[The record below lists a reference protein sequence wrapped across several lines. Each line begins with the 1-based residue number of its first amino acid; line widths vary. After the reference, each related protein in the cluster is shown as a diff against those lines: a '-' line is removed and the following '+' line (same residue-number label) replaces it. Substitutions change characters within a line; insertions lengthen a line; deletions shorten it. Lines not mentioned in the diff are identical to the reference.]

1 MDCKLNRHCVW
12 GIVHSNRK
20 RKGKTM
26 TALAMM
32 GCLLMAADAGKP
44 LFDSAL
50 IFDPAQESHGHVH
63 ASCVVLCPN
72 GDLLAA
78 WYENGPRLP
87 EPHFSGEQDK
97 SDDVRIAGS
106 RKTAGSSHWEKPFIM
121 ADTFGVSDNNPCMVV
136 DRDGRLWLFHAT
148 LLGVPKVAWGSA
160 LIQFHVSSDYMKA
173 GPPQWERSSILA
185 PHPLPVSSDTA
196 PADGKTRTE
205 KRPGLLQNW
214 FADPYK
220 SRLGWMPRAHP
231 IILHD
236 GAILLPLANEN
247 AMAAAM
253 AFSRDGGLSW
263 NLSQLVPTLG
273 LEQPTVVEY
282 PDGAMTAFF
291 RNEHLKRRILRSDST
306 DGGQTWSAAV
316 LTELPHPGS
325 GIEAIVL
332 KNGNLAMIYNDSTK
346 NRDSLA
352 ISLSEDRGASWRWT
366 RRLENEPGQRFD
378 YPSIVQ
384 SADETLH
391 VTYSLNTQTI
401 KYVHLDEAWI
411 RRGN

>member
-1 MDCKLNRHCVW
+1 
-12 GIVHSNRK
+12 
-20 RKGKTM
+20 M

-32 GCLLMAADAGKP
+32 GCLFVAANAGKP

-50 IFDPAQESHGHVH
+50 IFDPALDNRGHVH
-63 ASCVVLCPN
+63 ASCIVECPN

-106 RKTAGSSHWEKPFIM
+106 RKPAGSTQWEAPFIM
-121 ADTFGVSDNNPCMVV
+121 VDTFGVSDNNPCMVI
-136 DRDGRLWLFHAT
+136 DRDERLWLFHAT
-148 LLGVPKVAWGSA
+148 LLGVPKVTWGSA
-160 LIQFHVSSDYMKA
+160 LLQFHISSDYRKA
-173 GPPQWERSSILA
+173 GPPKWDRSSIVA
-185 PHPLPVSSDTA
+185 PHPTPFLTNEPSDA
-196 PADGKTRTE
+196 GGPSWQE
-205 KRPGLLQNW
+205 KWTPLLENW
-214 FADPYK
+214 LADPYK

-231 IILHD
+231 VILRD
-236 GAILLPLANEN
+236 GALLLPLANEN

-253 AFSRDGGLSW
+253 AFSRDGGHSW

-291 RNEHLKRRILRSDST
+291 RNEHLKHRILRSDST

-316 LTELPHPGS
+316 PTELPHPGA

-352 ISLSEDRGASWRWT
+352 ISLSEDRGRSWRWT
-366 RRLENEPGQRFD
+366 RRLENVPGQRFD

-391 VTYSLNTQTI
+391 VTYSFNVQTI
-401 KYVHLDEAWI
+401 KYAHLDEAWI
-411 RRGN
+411 RQEN